1 MENVLNVILVQLALV
16 HLVTLDIITMQVYVL
31 YVLQIVKHAQVLIL
45 AQVVLHIIIFQ
56 VELVFIKIDF

>member
-1 MENVLNVILVQLALV
+1 MENALNVLLVQLALV
-16 HLVTLDIITMQVYVL
+16 HLVILDIITMQVYVL

-45 AQVVLHIIIFQ
+45 AQVVFHIIIFQ